1 MPQQSYKNCF
11 DPVLAPSTRLLI
23 LGSLPGEAS
32 LSAGQYYAH
41 PRNQFWDLLGHT
53 FDLDLRTL
61 AYQQRLLALQEHG
74 IGLWDIVAKAQRQ
87 GSLDSNLREV
97 EHNQFD
103 QLLVLAPALQTIAC
117 NGNESWRRTQR
128 LYGAW
133 LEHHHIRLIPLP
145 SSSPAYTMPFSEK
158 LSAWLILR
166 DAV

>member
-1 MPQQSYKNCF
+1 MIEQSYKNCF
-11 DPVLAPSTRLLI
+11 APVLAPNTRLLI

-41 PRNQFWDLLGHT
+41 PRNQFWDLLGKT
-53 FDLDLRTL
+53 FDLDLRGL
-61 AYQQRLLALQEHG
+61 AYEKRLLALQELD

-103 QLLVLAPALQTIAC
+103 QLFTLAPALKVIAC
-117 NGNESWRRTQR
+117 NGTESWRRSQR
-128 LYGAW
+128 LYGTW
-133 LEHHHIRLIPLP
+133 LEQHGIRLIPLP
-145 SSSPAYTMPFSEK
+145 SSSPAYTMPFSKK

>member
-1 MPQQSYKNCF
+1 MIEQSYKNCF
-11 DPVLAPSTRLLI
+11 DPVLAPNTRLLI

-41 PRNQFWDLLGHT
+41 PRNQFWDLLGST
-53 FDLDLRTL
+53 FDLDLRAL

-103 QLLVLAPALQTIAC
+103 RLLTVAPALKVIAC
-117 NGNESWRRTQR
+117 NGTESWRRTQR
-128 LYGAW
+128 LYGTW
-133 LEHHHIRLIPLP
+133 LEAHTIRLIQLP

-158 LSAWLILR
+158 LRAWLILR